1 MIPPVFVHMAQRLRH
16 GGSPVEWE
24 YVPDGWDYARTH
36 PEVRGWNVAGV
47 LDAYT
52 GKWPQ
57 FVQMAEGTEPLGVAH
72 ESALATNEDIL
83 SHNATMAFG
92 YSLALAASGRAR
104 LSLLDWGGGIG
115 HYLLLARALLPD
127 VEIEYHCKDVPI
139 LSEYGARLFPDQ
151 QFSSDE
157 RCLEDVYDFVLAS
170 TSLHYTEDWQSLLE
184 RLAGATR
191 DYLYIAQ
198 LPTVPEAP
206 SFVFVQRPYQY
217 GYNTEYL
224 GWCLNRTEFLQAA
237 GRSGLRLQREFVYGH
252 QPLIHGAPE
261 QNAYRGYLFRTGP
274 REST

>member
-1 MIPPVFVHMAQRLRH
+1 M
-16 GGSPVEWE
+16 
-24 YVPDGWDYARTH
+24 
-36 PEVRGWNVAGV
+36 
-47 LDAYT
+47 
-52 GKWPQ
+52 
-57 FVQMAEGTEPLGVAH
+57 
-72 ESALATNEDIL
+72 
-83 SHNATMAFG
+83 
-92 YSLALAASGRAR
+92 
-104 LSLLDWGGGIG
+104 
-115 HYLLLARALLPD
+115 
-127 VEIEYHCKDVPI
+127 
-139 LSEYGARLFPDQ
+139 SEYGARLFPDQ